1 MREMSEIS
9 YAKADTTRVEG
20 DQFFQ
25 TRKKSNIGN

>member
-1 MREMSEIS
+1 VREMLEIC

-20 DQFFQ
+20 DQLFQ